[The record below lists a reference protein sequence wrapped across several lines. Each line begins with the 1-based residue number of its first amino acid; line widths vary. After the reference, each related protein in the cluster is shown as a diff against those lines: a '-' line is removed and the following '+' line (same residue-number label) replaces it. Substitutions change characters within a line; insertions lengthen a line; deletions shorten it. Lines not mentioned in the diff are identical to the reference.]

1 MRPAANGSPVQVCEA
16 PAMKNIYKRI
26 RSFAD
31 GETSRLARRVL
42 FAFVLTFILSRAIVL
57 LIMSRKIPLMSLY
70 FRGTHV
76 HHLNYGI
83 LLLTVTGG
91 YLLFAK
97 THLTAKRRAALVY
110 GVALA
115 LTFDEFGMW
124 LHLGGSYWQRASV
137 DAVVVIASF
146 LGLLALAPSLEH
158 IRPRHRWALFALVLA
173 IVAFGTVLVIAG
185 KEGGKLE
192 GPKLREL
199 EMSSTP

>member
-1 MRPAANGSPVQVCEA
+1 
-16 PAMKNIYKRI
+16 MKTTFRQL
-26 RSFAD
+26 RALAE

-42 FAFVLTFILSRAIVL
+42 FAFVLTFIASRAVVF
-57 LIMSRKIPLMSLY
+57 LIMSRKIPLMFLY
-70 FRGTHV
+70 VRGTHV

-97 THLTAKRRAALVY
+97 PNLVAARRVALVY
-110 GVALA
+110 GIALA

-137 DAVVVIASF
+137 DAVIVIASF
-146 LGLLALAPSLEH
+146 LALLGLAPSLEH
-158 IRPRHRWALFALVLA
+158 LRSRHRWALLILVLA
-173 IVAFGTVLVIAG
+173 IAAFGAVLVIAG
-185 KEGGKLE
+185 KEVGKIE
-192 GPKLREL
+192 GPRLREL